1 MQRRSG
7 PLSATFCRNVT
18 TPGRYGDGRGSH
30 GLYMR
35 VHETASGRIG
45 KPWGQR
51 IRVNGRVTCLG
62 LGSYPVVTLAR
73 ARDKALANRRAVE
86 EGRDPRRGGMATFR
100 ELAEKVIRLH
110 AKSWKAG
117 SKSPGQWRQTFRDYA
132 DPVIGDKPVSEITRS
147 DVLAIV
153 SPIWHDKPS
162 AAGKVLRRVGIVLR
176 YAVAQGLVEHNVAD
190 ASAIKAALPKANG
203 GGQRHFKALPHG
215 EVAEAL
221 ARVRASDSPDAARL
235 ALEFLV
241 LTASRPGECR
251 EAEWAEI
258 DLETATWTIPAERMK
273 ANREHRVPLSG
284 RALEVLDQ
292 ARELSDGSG
301 LVFPSK
307 RTGRPVS
314 DWAFAA
320 LRRRADIDATL
331 HGFRS
336 SFRDWTAENG
346 MDHAVA
352 EAALAHVVSNAT
364 EAAYRRTD
372 LFERR
377 RELMEDWAD
386 YVNPR
391 A

>member
-1 MQRRSG
+1 
-7 PLSATFCRNVT
+7 
-18 TPGRYGDGRGSH
+18 
-30 GLYMR
+30 
-35 VHETASGRIG
+35 
-45 KPWGQR
+45 
-51 IRVNGRVTCLG
+51 
-62 LGSYPVVTLAR
+62 
-73 ARDKALANRRAVE
+73 
-86 EGRDPRRGGMATFR
+86 MATFR

-153 SPIWHDKPS
+153 GPIWHDKPS
-162 AAGKVLRRVGIVLR
+162 VAEKVLRRVGVVLR
-176 YAVAQGLVEHNVAD
+176 YAVAQGLVEHNVAE
-190 ASAIKAALPKANG
+190 ASALRAALPKANG

-251 EAEWAEI
+251 EAKWAEI

-320 LRRRADIDATL
+320 LRRRADIERDASRL
-331 HGFRS
+331 PVQLPGLDGR
-336 SFRDWTAENG
+336 
-346 MDHAVA
+346 
-352 EAALAHVVSNAT
+352 
-364 EAAYRRTD
+364 
-372 LFERR
+372 ERR
-377 RELMEDWAD
+377 GPRRGRGSAGARGQQRDRGGLSAD
-386 YVNPR
+386 GPIR
-391 A
+391 ASSSAHGGLGGVCESPCVTYAP

>member
-1 MQRRSG
+1 MKRRSG
-7 PLSATFCRNVT
+7 QRLSATFCKNVN

-30 GLYMR
+30 GLYLR
-35 VHETASGRIG
+35 VHATANGRIG
-45 KPWGQR
+45 KSWGQR

-73 ARDKALANRRAVE
+73 ARGKALANRRAVE

-153 SPIWHDKPS
+153 GPIWHDKPS
-162 AAGKVLRRVGIVLR
+162 VAEKVLRRVGIVLR
-176 YAVAQGLVEHNVAD
+176 YAVAQGLVEHSVAD
-190 ASAIKAALPKANG
+190 ASALRAALPKANG
-203 GGQRHFKALPHG
+203 VPKHYKALPHG

-241 LTASRPGECR
+241 LTACRPGECR

-258 DLETATWTIPAERMK
+258 DLEAATWTIPAERMK
-273 ANREHRVPLSG
+273 ANREHRVPLSR
-284 RALEVLDQ
+284 RALEVLNE
-292 ARELSDGSG
+292 ARELSDG
-301 LVFPSK
+301 LLFPSK
-307 RTGRPVS
+307 RTGRPLS
-314 DWAFAA
+314 DWAFSE
-320 LRRRADIDATL
+320 LRRRAGIDATL

-336 SFRDWTAENG
+336 SFRDWTAERG
-346 MDHAVA
+346 VDHAVA

-372 LFERR
+372 LFENRR
-377 RELMEDWAD
+377 KLMEDWAQYLERD
-386 YVNPR
+386 IS
-391 A
+391 